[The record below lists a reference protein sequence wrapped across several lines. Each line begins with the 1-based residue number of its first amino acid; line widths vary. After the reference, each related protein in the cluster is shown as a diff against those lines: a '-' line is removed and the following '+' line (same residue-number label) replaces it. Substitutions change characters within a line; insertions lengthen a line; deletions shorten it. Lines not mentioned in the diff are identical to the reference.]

1 MKNQMFPLLILV
13 IFVFWTAVYF
23 GIFYWLYNEFFLN
36 LNYFEPSLV
45 ERFCRV
51 DFVCYLGKP
60 NWLGI
65 VILGIPYLFFTI
77 IVGYFA
83 YFFAT
88 HNEP

>member
-1 MKNQMFPLLILV
+1 MFPLLILI
-13 IFVFWTAVYF
+13 IFLFWTAVYF

-51 DFVCYLGKP
+51 DFVCYLGEP

-65 VILGIPYLFFTI
+65 VILGIPYLFIAI
-77 IVGYFA
+77 IIGYFA
-83 YFFAT
+83 YFFAEEYKLL
-88 HNEP
+88 N